1 MNDRDA
7 AVRIA
12 AGLLLASGFRR
23 IENSSLRAAREST
36 LRRLAATG
44 STWRR
49 RSGNAIGAASVG
61 IGGLVLLH
69 QYRSLLATRDLA
81 HRADGPSEPATQ
93 RPPT

>member
-12 AGLLLASGFRR
+12 AGLLLASGLRR
-23 IENSSLRAAREST
+23 IENSSVRAARAST

-69 QYRSLLATRDLA
+69 QYRSLLSTRDSA
-81 HRADGPSEPATQ
+81 HRSDGPSEPATQ
-93 RPPT
+93 RPST

>member
-23 IENSSLRAAREST
+23 IENSSVRAARAST
-36 LRRLAATG
+36 LRHLAATG

-61 IGGLVLLH
+61 IAGLVFLH
-69 QYRSLLATRDLA
+69 QYRSLLATREQADQ
-81 HRADGPSEPATQ
+81 ADGPAEPAGQ
-93 RPPT
+93 RSST